1 MKSKVSLVKSKNS
14 YQGTLCALRFLEK
27 QLSPLIKKAKKP
39 VIKVNFVSAHHQLC
53 ATPVEAVNAVIN
65 FIRQYSKVKI
75 LVAEAATLGTTQ
87 EAWQNYGYY
96 DLEKIPAVKLYDL
109 DNDKTLPLEILDR
122 DGRPLTIPFSTT
134 LCDSDFLISLT
145 RPKTHDAV
153 VVTLTGKN
161 IAVGGIIGERG
172 RIHQG
177 KMIHQNLLKILE
189 KVPPHLAIL
198 DGTVGME
205 GDGPA
210 FGEAIRSG
218 WAAASLDWVA
228 IDTLGV
234 YLMGY
239 ELKNIGYLYLA
250 AEKKL
255 GKVFPEGVEIIGENP
270 KPLRKQFKP
279 HPTYSSQIK
288 WREPDSRAKEL
299 KTRLL
304 PRIKRFFK

>member
-14 YQGTLCALRFLEK
+14 YQGTMSALKLLEK
-27 QLSPLIKKAKKP
+27 QLKPLIKKAKKP
-39 VIKVNFVSAHHQLC
+39 VIKVNFVSARHPLC
-53 ATPVEAVNAVIN
+53 APPVEAVKAVID

-96 DLEKIPAVKLYDL
+96 QLEKMQGVELYDL
-109 DNDKTLPLEILDR
+109 GKDRTLPLQILDR
-122 DGRPLTIPFSTT
+122 DGQSLTLPFSIT
-134 LCDSDFLISLT
+134 LRESDFLVSLT
-145 RPKTHDAV
+145 RPKTHDTV

-189 KVPPHLAIL
+189 KVPTYLAIL
-198 DGTVGME
+198 DGTVGMQ

-210 FGEAIRSG
+210 FGEPIKSG

-228 IDTLGV
+228 IDTLAA

-239 ELKNIGYLYLA
+239 ELENIGYLYLA

-255 GKVFPEGVEIIGENP
+255 GKVFPEEIEIIGEDP
-270 KPLRKQFKP
+270 KLLRKRFKP

-288 WREPDSRAKEL
+288 WREPDSRAEEL
-299 KTRLL
+299 KNRLI
-304 PRIKRFFK
+304 PRIKKVFK